1 MQYATAV
8 EAQTPEQ
15 ERRAT
20 LNRAVKLTFR
30 WPIEQQG
37 DKQAMMF
44 VPLVTNGQPIVTLA
58 HVEGVSQAEHDNLAE
73 QLTDLALS
81 KLAIV

>member
-1 MQYATAV
+1 MQYAT
-8 EAQTPEQ
+8 EQ
-15 ERRAT
+15 SAPVDSRAT
-20 LNRAVKLTFR
+20 HHRAVKLTFR

-37 DKQAMMF
+37 DKQAILY
-44 VPLVTNGQPIVTLA
+44 VPIVTNGQPIVTLA

-73 QLTDLALS
+73 QLTDLALT